1 MSTFTTGDIIGMAVL
16 GLFFGFIIGCVVCHY
31 IFRKRVFNEIQNILE
46 DIKYIRG
53 YSQATID
60 RKNDA
65 TEETKKLRLEQ
76 DSTNES
82 WQKGYKT
89 GWSDYDLGVGDGHK
103 EPKDMF
109 NSFDGTYRFRSEFL
123 SNSLFFM

>member
-1 MSTFTTGDIIGMAVL
+1 MSTFTTVDIIGMAIF

-76 DSTNES
+76 DSTNEI
-82 WQKGYKT
+82 WQKGYKR
-89 GWSDYDLGVGDGHK
+89 GWSDYDLSVGDGHK
-103 EPKDMF
+103 EPRDMF
-109 NSFDGTYRFRSEFL
+109 NGFDETYRFRSEFL